1 MLGDYALAVINPL
14 QKVKKYSKYSARFI
28 AMIRDGTKT
37 NSEKRKEKA

>member
-1 MLGDYALAVINPL
+1 MLGDYAEAVINTL
-14 QKVKKYSKYSARFI
+14 QKVKKYSKYSALRS